1 MLQDVYTRYRGGC
14 MMLVYKSED
23 TVSFMGTCFLVH
35 PEGYLLTAAHLIHDP
50 KNLMAVPFQGDDG
63 FEQVFSKTVSPLGVD
78 VVQMD
83 RERDV
88 ALLKIREPLEISM
101 PDHVLSPADDIAIG
115 TSVAMVSYPFGMQHV
130 YTQVVQHAVI
140 SSKILSRNETKLFL
154 VDSMI
159 HRGSKGAPLV
169 NADDGR
175 VIGLVS
181 GLFDPLQ
188 AVPYSDSEEPSVN
201 THLSYAVSIK
211 YAVNLMEKEG
221 LEIF

>member
-1 MLQDVYTRYRGGC
+1 
-14 MMLVYKSED
+14 MLVYKTGE

-35 PEGYLLTAAHLIHDP
+35 PEGYLLTAAHIIHDP
-50 KNLMAVPFQGDDG
+50 ENMMAVPFQSEDE
-63 FEQVFSKTVSPLGVD
+63 FEEAFSKTVSPLAVD
-78 VVQMD
+78 VVELD

-88 ALLKIREPLEISM
+88 ALLKFREPLEISM

-169 NADDGR
+169 NVDDGR

-188 AVPYSDSEEPSVN
+188 ATPYTESEVPSVN

-211 YAVNLMEKEG
+211 YAVQLMEKQG